1 MAAGVELREDEGP
14 TPGGRVRLTHSSG
27 AAVELTRFGAHIV
40 SWTAAAPG
48 RPHPPIERLWMSSL
62 SALDGTAPI
71 RGGIPIAWPQ
81 FADVGPLPLHGF
93 ARELQWALVTPPG
106 PAPADAA
113 TVRAELQ
120 LSSSAQTKEGTWRRP
135 AVAPFPWDFT
145 LRYARSTHAAA
156 ARPPSAFGACA
167 RVLAVSSHVPVPAR
181 FAIGSYAIELC
192 EESLSLE
199 LTVAHVGAP
208 VASPSVPLQ
217 FTACLHTYFRTA
229 DYEQVRLEGGGM
241 CGASFIDKVDSLA
254 RKLEHA
260 HPLSLVPAATESGG
274 YVDRVYMRPSPAP
287 ALAPMLLDVGAGL
300 DGATPAVRSV
310 YEVRMS
316 DAWPD
321 FVVFNPGLD
330 GKRGDKGPDFD
341 DDGYKSMVCL
351 EPAVAVAPVVLRPGG
366 EWVGSCVIR
375 IVA

>member
-145 LRYARSTHAAA
+145 LR
-156 ARPPSAFGACA
+156 
-167 RVLAVSSHVPVPAR
+167 
-181 FAIGSYAIELC
+181 YAIELC